1 MVCDTE
7 KSYLP
12 IEKENRLGE
21 KKKSDDSDS
30 LLRKWVVQKWVFLF
44 SVHFFFLFPLWRVFG
59 LWRVFVKKKKKREL
73 KIVLCVFVC
82 VALLETM
89 LGVLEDRVC
98 PVWYESPP
106 LMTDTMKANPTHKH
120 GAKSQEKKEKKKDV
134 QINKR
139 ANQQGHHALLAHW
152 SRE

>member
-1 MVCDTE
+1 MGCT
-7 KSYLP
+7 KM
-12 IEKENRLGE
+12 GF
-21 KKKSDDSDS
+21 S
-30 LLRKWVVQKWVFLF
+30 LFRP
-44 SVHFFFLFPLWRVFG
+44 FFFFSFSSLTGVWTLEGFR
-59 LWRVFVKKKKKREL
+59 KKKKREL

>member
-21 KKKSDDSDS
+21 KKNQTILIHYYVNGLYKNG
-30 LLRKWVVQKWVFLF
+30 FF
-44 SVHFFFLFPLWRVFG
+44 SFPSNFFFSFSSLTGVWTLEGFR
-59 LWRVFVKKKKKREL
+59 KKKKREL

-98 PVWYESPP
+98 PVWYESQP

-120 GAKSQEKKEKKKDV
+120 GAKSQEKKEKKKMY
-134 QINKR
+134 R
-139 ANQQGHHALLAHW
+139 
-152 SRE
+152 